1 MQIGYPGGGGG
12 ILIFSYNTCIC
23 IIFIFIIIIIIIFWG
38 AGGGGVRKFNICGEG
53 GFCGYFFWLISMHL
67 QGFS

>member
-1 MQIGYPGGGGG
+1 MGG

-23 IIFIFIIIIIIIFWG
+23 IIIFIFLLLLFFFFFLG
-38 AGGGGVRKFNICGEG
+38 GGQGGGVRKFDIYGGG
-53 GFCGYFFWLISMHL
+53 GFCGYFFGLMSMHL